1 MSRPH
6 PERRMKAAFIGGSSR
21 RGYILTMACERL
33 RTMRHLLL
41 SGLIAAALT
50 AAGPLQAG
58 ERGHD
63 AARRALEEGKV
74 LPLRT
79 VLDKVEREYRGQA
92 IRIEFEHEGGR
103 FVYEIRLLQPDGH
116 MLKLEVDA
124 VNGNVLAVKRRQH

>member
-1 MSRPH
+1 
-6 PERRMKAAFIGGSSR
+6 MKAAFIGGSSR
-21 RGYILTMACERL
+21 RGYILPMPSKHSRSTR
-33 RTMRHLLL
+33 RLLL
-41 SGLIAAALT
+41 PGLVAAALA
-50 AAGPLQAG
+50 AAGPLLAG

-92 IRIEFEHEGGR
+92 IRIEFEHEDGR

-124 VNGNVLAVKRRQH
+124 VNGNVLAAKRRQH